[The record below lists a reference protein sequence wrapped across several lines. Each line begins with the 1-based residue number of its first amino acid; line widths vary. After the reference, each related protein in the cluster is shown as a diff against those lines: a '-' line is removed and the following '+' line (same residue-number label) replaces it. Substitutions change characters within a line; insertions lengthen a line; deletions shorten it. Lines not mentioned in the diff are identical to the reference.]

1 MWQQKIQQHF
11 HKYMGVTG
19 AECVCVCVV
28 VMHGLSLC
36 VCYDNNILNLVYW
49 RELSEPF
56 TFVLILL

>member
-1 MWQQKIQQHF
+1 
-11 HKYMGVTG
+11 MGVTG